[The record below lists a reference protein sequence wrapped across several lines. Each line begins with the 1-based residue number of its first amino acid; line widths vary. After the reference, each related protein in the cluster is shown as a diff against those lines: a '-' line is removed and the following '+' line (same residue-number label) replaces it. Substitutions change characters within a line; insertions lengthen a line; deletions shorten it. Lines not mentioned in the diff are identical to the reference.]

1 MALEEIILKKYNQ
14 FKKDRSNS
22 PFDLR
27 SVRDLSLVELTENF
41 WIIFAS
47 DSDGGIGPKE
57 GDTFF
62 STGYELGRLAAR
74 VPLIEILASG
84 SIPILV
90 IDTLSVEM
98 EPTGKE
104 IIKGVREEARLA
116 GINSNLAITGSTED
130 NVKTIQTGIGV
141 VVVGIVT
148 REDFKSASSKDGDL
162 IVLIGK
168 PKSAP
173 EFKLHYDDPEI
184 INPAIIIELRKLE
197 FVHDI
202 LPIGSKG
209 IQHEFSEIAKSARL
223 IGEYEDELN
232 VDISKSGGPST
243 CCLVSLP
250 KGKIEELRSKVK
262 LPINIIGRVRKN
274 E

>member
-14 FKKDRSNS
+14 FKEERLNS
-22 PFDLR
+22 PYGLR
-27 SVRDLSLVELTENF
+27 SIRDLVLIELTENL
-41 WIIFAS
+41 WIVTAC

-57 GDTFF
+57 GDSFF
-62 STGYELGRLAAR
+62 STGYELGRFAAR

-84 SIPILV
+84 SIPIIV
-90 IDTLSVEM
+90 IDTLTVEM

-104 IIKGVREEARLA
+104 IIRGIKDEAALA
-116 GINSNLAITGSTED
+116 GIKNNLAITGSTED

-141 VVVGIVT
+141 VVIGIVT
-148 REDFKSASSKDGDL
+148 KEDFKSASSLDGDL
-162 IVLIGK
+162 IVLIGL

-173 EFKLHYDDPEI
+173 EFKINYDDVDI
-184 INPAIIIELRKLE
+184 INPAIIMELRKYD

-209 IQHEFSEIAKSARL
+209 IQHEFSELAKSAEL
-223 IGEYEDELN
+223 IGEYKTELMI
-232 VDISKSGGPST
+232 DISKSAGPST

-250 KGKIEELRSKVK
+250 EEKLNDLKNKMK
-262 LPINIIGRVRKN
+262 LPINIIGRVRKR
-274 E
+274 